1 MITKEKNVFLIA
13 KENIIQE
20 LRHLGN
26 KFIELQK
33 NRAKKYLKKTEN
45 NNER

>member
-20 LRHLGN
+20 LQRLYQ
-26 KFIELQK
+26 KFLEFQK
-33 NRAKKYLKKTEN
+33 RRAARYLKSSNKE
-45 NNER
+45 